1 MERLADMLAEDL
13 TFPTGRGRPLS
24 PLQQICTALNYYAG
38 CGYQRVSPL
47 CGGVSQTAAFN
58 AVRRVTEALA
68 KRRADYLRMPSAQ
81 EMEATA
87 QRMQER
93 FGLSRFAFA
102 VDGVY
107 IRFEEAPRGLPE
119 GKHAQMYLTKGQ
131 FHAINSQLVT
141 NDEMIYDLE
150 CSWPGKTPD
159 TKIWASSAV
168 KTKIEEQKLFL
179 LVGDTAY
186 PISENLIRPYTT
198 AEAAADETK
207 AAYNWRL
214 IGLRKAMTDAVV
226 RRWKQRFPCLG
237 SMRNKV
243 AFSQKVIVATGVL
256 HNLAVMWKDKLPED
270 AVVMPDKEG
279 EEEKVEEEEDE
290 EEVRLL
296 LERTSEAATREG
308 GEALRDR
315 LRAAMAAAV
324 EEDP

>member
-1 MERLADMLAEDL
+1 
-13 TFPTGRGRPLS
+13 
-24 PLQQICTALNYYAG
+24 
-38 CGYQRVSPL
+38 
-47 CGGVSQTAAFN
+47 
-58 AVRRVTEALA
+58 
-68 KRRADYLRMPSAQ
+68 
-81 EMEATA
+81 
-87 QRMQER
+87 
-93 FGLSRFAFA
+93 
-102 VDGVY
+102 
-107 IRFEEAPRGLPE
+107 
-119 GKHAQMYLTKGQ
+119 
-131 FHAINSQLVT
+131 
-141 NDEMIYDLE
+141 
-150 CSWPGKTPD
+150 
-159 TKIWASSAV
+159 
-168 KTKIEEQKLFL
+168 
-179 LVGDTAY
+179 
-186 PISENLIRPYTT
+186 
-198 AEAAADETK
+198 
-207 AAYNWRL
+207 
-214 IGLRKAMTDAVV
+214 MTDAVV